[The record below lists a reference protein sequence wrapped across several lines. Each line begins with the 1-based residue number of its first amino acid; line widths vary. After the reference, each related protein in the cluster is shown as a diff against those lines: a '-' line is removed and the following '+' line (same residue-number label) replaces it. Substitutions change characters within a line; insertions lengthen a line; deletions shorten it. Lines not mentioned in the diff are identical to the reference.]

1 MVGGFESKQVTGDVW
16 RTYGGEYGLF
26 LFGRFP
32 LVFFTAFFFSS
43 IGLKRTGTIIDTL
56 RTLSKV

>member
-26 LFGRFP
+26 SLASF
-32 LVFFTAFFFSS
+32 LLSS
-43 IGLKRTGTIIDTL
+43 LL
-56 RTLSKV
+56 HSSSQASA